1 MIFEGLSDKL
11 QGALS
16 KLKSKGKLTEKDVKD
31 AMREVKLA
39 LLEADVNF
47 KVVKDFIKKVQE
59 RCVGQEVMQSLTP
72 AQHVIKIVNEELT
85 TLMGDVQSKVV
96 ISPKPPTVI
105 MMVGLQ
111 GAGKTITPAQH
122 VIKIVNEELTTLMG
136 DVQSKVVISP
146 KPPTVIMMVGLQ
158 GAGKTTTS
166 GKLGSYFKK
175 QGKRPLLVA
184 CDVYRPAAIK
194 QLQVVGEKL
203 EIPVFNMGDK
213 ESPINIAKA
222 GLSHAIKN
230 NNDLVIIDTAGR
242 LHIDENLMDELK
254 SIKSEVKPH
263 EILLVVDSMTGQD
276 AVNVA
281 ESFNEALGVDGV
293 ILTKLDGDTRGGAA
307 LSIRA
312 VTQKPIK
319 FIGMGEKLDDL
330 EPFHPDRMASR
341 ILGMGD
347 ILSLIEKAQE
357 NIDLDKARELE
368 QKIKK
373 QDLDFEDFLQQMEQI
388 QNIGPLDKILGMMP
402 GIGNIKDQLGDIDL
416 NGKEMKRTKAIIQ
429 SMTVEERRNPNIL
442 NASRKKRIAKGSGN
456 TVQDVN
462 RLIKQFNEMKKMMKM
477 FTGSQ
482 KSMKKRG
489 GFAGLPFFK

>member
-47 KVVKDFIKKVQE
+47 KVVKYFIKKVQE
-59 RCVGQEVMQSLTP
+59 RCVGQEVMQSL
-72 AQHVIKIVNEELT
+72 
-85 TLMGDVQSKVV
+85 
-96 ISPKPPTVI
+96 
-105 MMVGLQ
+105 
-111 GAGKTITPAQH
+111 TPAQH

-254 SIKSEVKPH
+254 SIKSEVRPH

-330 EPFHPDRMASR
+330 EPFYPDRMASR

-388 QNIGPLDKILGMMP
+388 QNMGPLDKILGMMP
-402 GIGNIKDQLGDIDL
+402 GMGNIKDQLGDVDL